1 MIFLMIV
8 PCIMIVTIILVH
20 EAARYFGKEIS
31 YISLTICA
39 VISFAVDIAAAAISN
54 AGGNEYFLKLTAIIF
69 VAAAVVTV
77 INNFLEVRK

>member
-8 PCIMIVTIILVH
+8 PSIMIVTIILVH

-31 YISLTICA
+31 YVSLTVCA
-39 VISFAVDIAAAAISN
+39 IISFAVDIAAAAISN
-54 AGGNEYFLKLTAIIF
+54 APGVEYFLKLTAIIF